1 MKYWKTG
8 IFFLVA
14 FCIQTSLLNLISIA
28 GYTPNLLLCL
38 VVVFSF
44 LYEDQIC
51 GLLYGAFFGVLYDIC
66 FSEVVGPMPIAL
78 VLVALLILV
87 LREYANVENIM
98 NMWIVSLIS
107 VIVYYVLNWGLK
119 HLAGNPIGIVY
130 VLKTLPWI
138 TLYSLLIITVLY
150 LILIRKTVK
159 HRKDRYFR

>member
-1 MKYWKTG
+1 M
-8 IFFLVA
+8 
-14 FCIQTSLLNLISIA
+14 
-28 GYTPNLLLCL
+28 
-38 VVVFSF
+38 
-44 LYEDQIC
+44 
-51 GLLYGAFFGVLYDIC
+51 YGAFFGVLYDIC

-78 VLVALLILV
+78 VLVALIILA

-107 VIVYYVLNWGLK
+107 IILYYVLNWGLK